1 MNNNNL
7 TCFMYSFPIPVDFV
21 DPASGILLQAKE
33 GGDPFLP
40 LFAEQ
45 RGVGVSSY
53 DYMIDI

>member
-33 GGDPFLP
+33 GGVKIEGTEKVPWTRL
-40 LFAEQ
+40 LNIEQ
-45 RGVGVSSY
+45 
-53 DYMIDI
+53 

>member
-1 MNNNNL
+1 MHIL
-7 TCFMYSFPIPVDFV
+7 IP
-21 DPASGILLQAKE
+21 PGPLLLQAKE

>member
-1 MNNNNL
+1 
-7 TCFMYSFPIPVDFV
+7 
-21 DPASGILLQAKE
+21 LQAKE

-53 DYMIDI
+53 DYMIDIQSFKTVYY